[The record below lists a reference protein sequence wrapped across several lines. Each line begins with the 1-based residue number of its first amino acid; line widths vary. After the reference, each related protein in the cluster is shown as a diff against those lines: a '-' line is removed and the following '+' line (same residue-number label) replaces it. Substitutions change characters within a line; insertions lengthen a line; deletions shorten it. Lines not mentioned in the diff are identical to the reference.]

1 MKQKQLIHQ
10 EDQCYRWK
18 MYLKTNTRQ
27 LKLILLIIYGQVKDI
42 TITKNILNE
51 NSSILKDF
59 FKDID
64 KYDIPSGDEQIQL
77 AKEALAGNAKSRDK
91 LITSNLRFVITCA
104 KKYVGQ
110 GVPLIDL
117 INAGNLGLCLAVKNF
132 DPDRGYK
139 FLSFAVWY
147 IRREILKEIY
157 NTGRTIRYPIT
168 YISKITKVKKAYD
181 NFITEKQRDPT
192 EEELIQIANITQK
205 QYDSVIMD
213 KSYCQS
219 LDNPISEDGSTTL
232 EDTIA
237 DSTKDFNDIFTKET
251 ISQALKI
258 LNPKEYK
265 VITEYYGLDGQEER
279 PIKEIAKEMNLGDE
293 RVRQLRKGAIK
304 KLQQKKGKTLK
315 TLL

>member
-1 MKQKQLIHQ
+1 
-10 EDQCYRWK
+10 
-18 MYLKTNTRQ
+18 
-27 LKLILLIIYGQVKDI
+27 VKEI

-51 NSSILKDF
+51 NSDVLKDF

-64 KYDIPSGDEQIQL
+64 KYQIYSGDEQVEL
-77 AKEALAGNAKSRDK
+77 AREALAGNEKSREK
-91 LITSNLRFVITCA
+91 LITSNLRFVVTCA
-104 KKYVGQ
+104 KKYTGQ

-117 INAGNLGLCLAVKNF
+117 IQSGIYGLTLSIDNY

-181 NFITEKQRDPT
+181 EFLSKNQRPPNDD
-192 EEELIQIANITQK
+192 ELIELTNLTQK
-205 QYDSVIMD
+205 QYSSVIMD

-219 LDNPISEDGSTTL
+219 IDTPITEDGKTTV
-232 EDTIA
+232 EDVLVEEKSSIT
-237 DSTKDFNDIFTKET
+237 DTFTKEA
-251 ISQALKI
+251 ISEALKI
-258 LNPKEYK
+258 LNPREYK
-265 VITEYYGLDGQEER
+265 VITEFYGLEGNTER
-279 PIKEIAKEMNLGDE
+279 SIKEIAKEMNLCDE
-293 RVRQLRKGAIK
+293 RIRQLRKNAVK
-304 KLQQKKGKTLK
+304 KLNKRCGKTLK

>member
-1 MKQKQLIHQ
+1 MK
-10 EDQCYRWK
+10 E
-18 MYLKTNTRQ
+18 
-27 LKLILLIIYGQVKDI
+27 I

-51 NSSILKDF
+51 NSDILKNF

-64 KYDIPSGDEQIQL
+64 KYKIYSGDEQIQL
-77 AKEALAGNAKSRDK
+77 AREALAGNKKSREK

-104 KKYVGQ
+104 KKYTNQ

-117 INAGNLGLCLAVKNF
+117 INAGNYGLCLAIDNY
-132 DPDRGYK
+132 DPDKGYK

-181 NFITEKQRDPT
+181 KFVTTHQKEPT
-192 EEELIQIANITQK
+192 DEELIKLANITQK
-205 QYDSVIMD
+205 QYDSVVMD

-219 LDNPISEDGSTTL
+219 IDSPITDDGSTTL
-232 EDTIA
+232 GDVLSENIIPFSDTF
-237 DSTKDFNDIFTKET
+237 TKDA
-251 ISQALKI
+251 ISKALRC
-258 LNPKEYK
+258 LNPREYK
-265 VITEYYGLDGQEER
+265 VITEFYGLDGQYER
-279 PIKEIAKEMNLGDE
+279 PIKEIAQEMNLGNE
-293 RVRQLRKGAIK
+293 RIRQLRKEAIK
-304 KLQQKKGKTLK
+304 KLEKRCGKTLK

>member
-1 MKQKQLIHQ
+1 MKNL
-10 EDQCYRWK
+10 
-18 MYLKTNTRQ
+18 
-27 LKLILLIIYGQVKDI
+27 

-51 NSSILKDF
+51 NSDILKQF

-64 KYDIPSGDEQIQL
+64 KYPIYSGEEQIQL
-77 AKEALAGNAKSRDK
+77 AREAKEGNEKSKKK

-104 KKYVGQ
+104 KKYTGQ

-117 INAGNLGLCLAVKNF
+117 INSGNYGLCLAIDNY

-168 YISKITKVKKAYD
+168 YISRITKVKKAYES
-181 NFITEKQRDPT
+181 FITENQREPT
-192 EEELIQIANITQK
+192 DEELIDLANVSQK
-205 QYDSVIMD
+205 QFNSVLMD

-219 LDNPISEDGSTTL
+219 IDTPLTEDKSTTL
-232 EDTIA
+232 GDTISNEEIPFT
-237 DSTKDFNDIFTKET
+237 DSFTKEA
-251 ISQALKI
+251 ISKALKC
-258 LNPKEYK
+258 LNPREYK
-265 VITEYYGLDGQEER
+265 VITEFYGLDGKFNK
-279 PIKEIAKEMNLGDE
+279 PIKEIAKEMDLGDE

-304 KLQQKKGKTLK
+304 KLNKRCGKILK

>member
-1 MKQKQLIHQ
+1 MKNL
-10 EDQCYRWK
+10 
-18 MYLKTNTRQ
+18 
-27 LKLILLIIYGQVKDI
+27 

-51 NSSILKDF
+51 NSDILKQF

-64 KYDIPSGDEQIQL
+64 KYPIYSGEEQIQL
-77 AKEALAGNAKSRDK
+77 AREAKEGNEKSKEK

-104 KKYVGQ
+104 KKYTGQ

-117 INAGNLGLCLAVKNF
+117 ISAGLEGLLLSVRNF
-132 DPDRGYK
+132 DPDKGYK

-168 YISKITKVKKAYD
+168 YISRITKVKKAYES
-181 NFITEKQRDPT
+181 FITENQREPT
-192 EEELIQIANITQK
+192 DEELIDLANVSQK
-205 QYDSVIMD
+205 QFNSVLMD

-219 LDNPISEDGSTTL
+219 IVTPLSEDKSTTL
-232 EDTIA
+232 GDTISNEEIPFT
-237 DSTKDFNDIFTKET
+237 DSFTKEA
-251 ISQALKI
+251 ISKALKC
-258 LNPKEYK
+258 LNPREYK
-265 VITEYYGLDGQEER
+265 VITEFYGLDGKFNK
-279 PIKEIAKEMNLGDE
+279 PIKEIAKEMDLGDE

-304 KLQQKKGKTLK
+304 KLNKRCGKILK